1 MKYCTKNKLKIKQLI
16 NLSPIDDIKDNIH
29 LTFPYPLPGITYIP
43 YPAGPEFTHKL

>member
-16 NLSPIDDIKDNIH
+16 NLSPIDDIKDNI